1 MSAVIRIEE
10 RALQLIKD
18 DNAIEFFDINV
29 QVLSSIELL
38 STLVHCV

>member
-38 STLVHCV
+38 TTLAHCV